1 MPARPH
7 LLTLLFH
14 DVFVGLS
21 LRQTGGEV
29 TVRYYCAAVIRN
41 SILLLVWVKSVHNW
55 ELVAFTLN
63 TVCPTQFFSVFF
75 GGRVGGVF
83 YFFNQL
89 HQRGWPFF
97 HLMWG
102 GDMIFFTINIS
113 INRGHFDELLFKPWF
128 TNISYYLSM
137 WLAKTHDA
145 YIVQK
150 MGHCLRQH
158 SGEP

>member
-14 DVFVGLS
+14 DVFIGLS

-41 SILLLVWVKSVHNW
+41 SILLLVWVKSVDNW

-83 YFFNQL
+83 YFL
-89 HQRGWPFF
+89 TSCISAAGPFF
-97 HLMWG
+97 TLCEGVIWFFSPSILALTEDTLMICFLILG
-102 GDMIFFTINIS
+102 SQIFLIIFQC
-113 INRGHFDELLFKPWF
+113 D
-128 TNISYYLSM
+128 
-137 WLAKTHDA
+137 WLRLVLH
-145 YIVQK
+145 I
-150 MGHCLRQH
+150 
-158 SGEP
+158 